1 MGKTSWGALC
11 LLFAC
16 WAQGAPTLTVAT
28 DVWPPFRM
36 LAENDDFQGLDIDIL
51 RQLQAR
57 SGIVLTLKRVP
68 WGRALKQMQTGQVDL
83 MIGLAHTEERAAFID
98 YLQPSYYQCRPA
110 FYGKA
115 RRRGR
120 SQALRGSARPRDGYV
135 LNSAYF
141 PPSMA
146 TPSSTSTGS
155 PPKTS
160 CSAWWAGPPA
170 PDDRDRLPGG
180 LRPEP
185 AQRRRPR
192 QGALPAPNPV
202 VLYLGMSKHS
212 PHHELGPKL
221 AQALQSHG
229 GERRDSGAGQALPAL
244 TLGGNALLSCSF
256 PACPGGPRFLGDPV
270 YLALIRRQQ
279 RWQRRWLLLLSLL
292 TLALFLLSLALGEF
306 VLLPWQPLGI
316 WSCASC
322 WNCACRARPAGSA
335 GGGPP
340 LPAAVPCSR

>member
-68 WGRALKQMQTGQVDL
+68 WGRALKQMQTGQADL

-110 FYGKA
+110 FYGKPA
-115 RRRGR
+115 AVAGLRRYEDLRGR
-120 SQALRGSARPRDGYV
+120 EIGYV

-141 PPSMA
+141 PPFD
-146 TPSSTSTGS
+146 GD
-155 PPKTS
+155 
-160 CSAWWAGPPA
+160 AGLDKHGVPTEDQLQRMVERGHLPLMIGTDCQVDYALSQHNDAGLVKA
-170 PDDRDRLPGG
+170 PFQP
-180 LRPEP
+180 
-185 AQRRRPR
+185 
-192 QGALPAPNPV
+192 PNPV

-221 AQALQSHG
+221 AQALQAMVES
-229 GERRDSGAGQALPAL
+229 GEIAALAKP
-244 TLGGNALLSCSF
+244 
-256 PACPGGPRFLGDPV
+256 
-270 YLALIRRQQ
+270 Y
-279 RWQRRWLLLLSLL
+279 
-292 TLALFLLSLALGEF
+292 
-306 VLLPWQPLGI
+306 QP
-316 WSCASC
+316 
-322 WNCACRARPAGSA
+322 
-335 GGGPP
+335 
-340 LPAAVPCSR
+340 

>member
-68 WGRALKQMQTGQVDL
+68 WGRALKQMQTGQADL

-110 FYGKA
+110 FYGKPA
-115 RRRGR
+115 AVAGLRRYEDLRGR
-120 SQALRGSARPRDGYV
+120 EIGYV

-160 CSAWWAGPPA
+160 CSAWW
-170 PDDRDRLPGG
+170 
-180 LRPEP
+180 
-185 AQRRRPR
+185 
-192 QGALPAPNPV
+192 
-202 VLYLGMSKHS
+202 
-212 PHHELGPKL
+212 
-221 AQALQSHG
+221 
-229 GERRDSGAGQALPAL
+229 SGA
-244 TLGGNALLSCSF
+244 T
-256 PACPGGPRFLGDPV
+256 CP
-270 YLALIRRQQ
+270 
-279 RWQRRWLLLLSLL
+279 
-292 TLALFLLSLALGEF
+292 
-306 VLLPWQPLGI
+306 
-316 WSCASC
+316 
-322 WNCACRARPAGSA
+322 
-335 GGGPP
+335 
-340 LPAAVPCSR
+340 